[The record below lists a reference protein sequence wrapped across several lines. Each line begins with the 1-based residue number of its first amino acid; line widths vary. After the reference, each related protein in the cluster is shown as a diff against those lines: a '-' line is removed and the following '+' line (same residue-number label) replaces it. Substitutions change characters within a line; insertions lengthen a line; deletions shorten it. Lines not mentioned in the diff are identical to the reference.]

1 MDQGFMKTAI
11 MKSKK
16 LKGAE
21 KFQSAPLKGIEKA
34 KLGGEMGSISSK
46 EMESFKGAEKMKSSL
61 APKATKSEDM
71 IKLDRKVHSFIK
83 SNKVKSKEMDSEES
97 EEGYSL
103 SPKTEDLS
111 KESPKVKK
119 AYEEWLKKKKH
130 LEMMGE

>member
-34 KLGGEMGSISSK
+34 KLGGEMDSISSK

-71 IKLDRKVHSFIK
+71 IKLDSFIK
-83 SNKVKSKEMDSEES
+83 SNKVKSKEMDSE
-97 EEGYSL
+97 
-103 SPKTEDLS
+103 
-111 KESPKVKK
+111 ESPKVKK